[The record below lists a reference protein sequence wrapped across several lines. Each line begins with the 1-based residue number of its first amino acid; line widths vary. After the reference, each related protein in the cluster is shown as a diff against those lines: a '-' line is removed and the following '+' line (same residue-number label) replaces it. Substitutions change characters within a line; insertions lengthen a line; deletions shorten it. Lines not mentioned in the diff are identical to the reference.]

1 MKGELEMD
9 AEVKDL
15 YSYLDSLQKRNI
27 DFYISAYIY
36 FDEPLELD
44 LFAYLAKWFRTKRYK
59 YDIRRVEEIYG
70 KIDQESCYFGEY
82 GMDGEYIALNTIVP
96 IGFCQ
101 NLDYVAL
108 PGDVPSKRSAFVF
121 RKENELVYN
130 PSSNDYHCFE
140 WLNYLIKHFFEPN
153 GYFLNGVVQYT
164 DPKGHVFCVIN
175 VCNNIVS
182 CNELVP
188 GKV

>member
-9 AEVKDL
+9 AEVKNL
-15 YSYLDSLQKRNI
+15 YSYLESLRKRNI
-27 DFYISAYIY
+27 DFHIFAYIN

-44 LFAYLAKWFRTKRYK
+44 FFAYLAKWFRTTRYK
-59 YDIRRVEEIYG
+59 FDIKRLEEIYG
-70 KIDQESCYFGEY
+70 KIDQSSCYFGEY
-82 GMDGEYIALNTIVP
+82 GMDGEYIAIDSFVP

-101 NLDYVAL
+101 NNDSKSL
-108 PGDVPSKRSAFVF
+108 PGDVPIKRSAFVF
-121 RKENELVYN
+121 RKKYGLIYN
-130 PSSNDYHCFE
+130 PYSNDYHCFE

-175 VCNNIVS
+175 VCNNIVL

-188 GKV
+188 GTV